1 MLFGIWCKL
10 RLQRIRTIPI
20 KFIMKSCVL
29 LIGEIVLVTVWPILL
44 VLLLSEQLVH
54 GLRLHSVP

>member
-1 MLFGIWCKL
+1 
-10 RLQRIRTIPI
+10 
-20 KFIMKSCVL
+20 MKSCVL